1 MKHGR
6 GCEPRA
12 EEPARLRAVEAGIM
26 RSLILLPL
34 AVILG
39 GAPAHAQQAQP
50 VPIPSQPPEERSG
63 PVAVRTEEV
72 PVAVPEAERPEW
84 SRTLEKISSGV
95 VSIRVDGTRAFDTEW
110 NQSSQAT
117 GFIVDAERGLIL
129 TNRHVV
135 MPGPVVAQA
144 IFLNREEAELK
155 PVYRDPVHDFGI
167 FRYDPSALRFIKPHE
182 LKLRPDRA
190 QVGREIRVV
199 GNDAGEQISIL
210 AGTIARLDREAPDYG
225 KNKYNDFNTFY
236 IQAASSTSGGSSG
249 SPVIDVD
256 GNVVALNAGASSGSA
271 TSFFLPLDRVE
282 RVLHL
287 IQAGE
292 PVTRGTLET
301 VFLQRPYDELRRL
314 GLREQTEER
323 MRAEFPKQTGLLVV
337 SEVVP
342 GGPAEWRLHPG
353 DIVVGANGTPL
364 AEFAPLEEMLDGH
377 VGEDIVVSIERG
389 GEPLDLTMTIGDL
402 NQVTPADYI
411 EFGSSVVHRLSF
423 QQARHYNTPIE
434 GVYVANPGYT
444 LATAGIPRGAV
455 IKELNGT
462 AMHDLDDFERA
473 LTHLGDGD
481 RMALRFYTPDDPQR
495 TALQVARMDRRWFP
509 AMRCKRDDTL
519 GYWPCHALAD
529 VEPPATP
536 EAGTAHF
543 ITSSD
548 PRAAKL
554 APSLVMVNFDMP
566 YAVSGVTDF
575 HFYGT
580 GVVVDPQRGLVV
592 VDRNTVPV
600 AIGDVRITFAGSLEV
615 PGKVEYIH
623 PLHNLAV
630 ISYDPSL
637 LRDTQVRAAEFS
649 DVKPAPGM
657 PIWVVGLKPDHRLVS
672 QPTEIASIDAA
683 LFGLTRSFRFRDTNL
698 DTISVVSAPADT
710 DGVLADANGRIV
722 ALWSSFAYQS
732 GRDLEQTNKGVPAD
746 LVQELV
752 TIVRE
757 GRSLRSLE
765 AELFP
770 LPLSQARKLGLPE
783 EVVQRLETHEP
794 ERRQVLQVV
803 RVVAGSPAE
812 KLLNVGDLILG
823 IEGNTVTSFREVE
836 RAVQKES
843 VQLEL
848 WRDGA
853 AHSLPVPTV
862 ALEGH
867 DLDRVLV
874 WGGALLQ
881 APHRELAAQ
890 RGIERTGVY
899 VAYFA
904 YGSPATSYGLW
915 AGSRIVEVDGHPVPD
930 LDTFI
935 EAVADKTDRDSVR
948 LTSVEWNGAVDVT
961 TLKLDNKY
969 WAAYELRLTP
979 DNGWQRFDLTG
990 ATSSLAGM
998 PQVPESETV
1007 LPASQSRQ

>member
-1 MKHGR
+1 
-6 GCEPRA
+6 
-12 EEPARLRAVEAGIM
+12 M
-26 RSLILLPL
+26 RRI
-34 AVILG
+34 VILFALLFG
-39 GAPAHAQQAQP
+39 TLVHAQEQVPLP
-50 VPIPSQPPEERSG
+50 VPV
-63 PVAVRTEEV
+63 VA
-72 PVAVPEAERPEW
+72 EAEPPEW
-84 SRTLEKISSGV
+84 SRTLERISTGV

-110 NQSSQAT
+110 NTSSQAT
-117 GFIVDAERGLIL
+117 GFVVDAERGLML

-144 IFLNREEAELK
+144 IFLNREEAELQ

-167 FRYDPSALRFIKPHE
+167 FRYDPAALRFIKPHE

-256 GNVVALNAGASSGSA
+256 GNVVALNAGASSGAA
-271 TSFFLPLDRVE
+271 TSFYLPLDRVE
-282 RVLHL
+282 RALRLV
-287 IQAGE
+287 QANE
-292 PVTRGTLET
+292 FVTRGTLEA
-301 VFLQRPYDELRRL
+301 VFLQRPYGELRRL
-314 GLREQTEER
+314 GLRAETEER
-323 MRAEFPKQTGLLVV
+323 MRVQFPKQTGLLVV

-353 DIVVGANGTPL
+353 DIVLGANGTPI
-364 AEFAPLEEMLDGH
+364 AEFAPLEDLLDNH

-402 NQVTPADYI
+402 NQITPADYI
-411 EFGSSVVHRLSF
+411 EFGAAIVHRLSF
-423 QQARHYNTPIE
+423 QQARHYNVPIE

-444 LATAGIPRGAV
+444 LATSGLSRGAV
-455 IKELNGT
+455 ITELNGT
-462 AMHDLDDFERA
+462 AMRDLDDFERA

-481 RMALRFYTPDDPQR
+481 RMAIRFYTPEDPQR
-495 TALQVARMDRRWFP
+495 SALQVARMDRRWFP
-509 AMRCKRDDTL
+509 AMRCKRDDPL
-519 GYWPCHALAD
+519 GYWPCHPLAD
-529 VEPPATP
+529 VAPPA
-536 EAGTAHF
+536 EAQPGKARF

-566 YAVSGVTDF
+566 YAVSGVSDF
-575 HFYGT
+575 HYYGT
-580 GVVVDPQRGLVV
+580 GVVVDATRGLVV

-600 AIGDVRITFAGSLEV
+600 AIGDVRLTFAGSLEV
-615 PGKVEYIH
+615 PGKVEYVH

-630 ISYDPSL
+630 ISYDPKL
-637 LRDTQVRAAEFS
+637 LLDTPVRAAQFS
-649 DVKPAPGM
+649 EAKAVPGM
-657 PIWVVGLKPDHRLVS
+657 QVWVVGLKPDHRIIS
-672 QPTEIASIDAA
+672 QPTEVASIDSA

-698 DTISVVSAPADT
+698 DTISVVSAPTDA
-710 DGVLADANGRIV
+710 DGVLSDQQGNII

-752 TIVRE
+752 TVVRE
-757 GRSLRSLE
+757 GRALRSLE

-783 EVVQRLETHEP
+783 EAIEILEAHEP

-803 RVVAGSPAE
+803 RVVAGSPAS

-823 IEGNTVTSFREVE
+823 VDGSTVTTFREVE
-836 RAVQKES
+836 RAVQKEF
-843 VQLEL
+843 VQLEI

-862 ALEGH
+862 ALDGH

-874 WGGALLQ
+874 WAGVLLQ

-890 RGIERTGVY
+890 RGIEPTGVY

-930 LDTFI
+930 LDAFI
-935 EAVADKTDRDSVR
+935 AAVAGKSDRDSVR
-948 LTSVEWNGAVDVT
+948 LTAVQWNGAVDVT

-969 WAAYELRLTP
+969 WPGYELRLTR
-979 DNGWQRFDLTG
+979 DDGWRRFDLSG
-990 ATSSLAGM
+990 VESSLAGM
-998 PQVPESETV
+998 PQIPGST
-1007 LPASQSRQ
+1007 PATNATGSPQ